1 MRVREKF
8 DHYLVMIGKLGAK
21 QRTRDHLP
29 LVRMPLCLCILTNNE
44 AEEVSSSSLG
54 GKTFFFRLL

>member
-8 DHYLVMIGKLGAK
+8 GHYLVMIGKLGAK

-29 LVRMPLCLCILTNNE
+29 LHSGKKSGVITIRTKLVNE
-44 AEEVSSSSLG
+44 H
-54 GKTFFFRLL
+54 